1 MNQQILLLIVPV
13 SYLIGSIP
21 VGLIIGKLKAGIDI
35 RKHGS
40 QSTGATN
47 ALRILGTKSAI
58 LVLILD
64 FLKGAIPIFC
74 LMLIDEINSNNAI
87 LIAICGIAI
96 IFGHNWPIFAGFKG
110 GKGVASAV
118 GIATVLNPLS
128 ALAAIL
134 TFLPILFITRYVSLG
149 SILGAI
155 TAMIILVVQSISVIN
170 DYNYLYALIVGPL
183 LVVKHYENIGRLLK
197 GNENKFGEKA

>member
-1 MNQQILLLIVPV
+1 MNQEMILIIVPIT
-13 SYLIGSIP
+13 YLIGSIP
-21 VGLIIGKLKAGIDI
+21 VGLIIGKLKSGIDI

-64 FLKGAIPIFC
+64 FLKGAIPIFYI
-74 LMLIDEINSNNAI
+74 MRIDEINSNYAP
-87 LIAICGIAI
+87 LIAISGIAI
-96 IFGHNWPIFAGFKG
+96 IIGHNWPIFAGFKG

-118 GIATVLNPLS
+118 GIASVLNPIS

-134 TFLPILFITRYVSLG
+134 TFLPILLTTRYVSLG

-155 TAMIILVVQSISVIN
+155 VAMIILVIQSISIIN
-170 DYNYLYALIVGPL
+170 DYNYIYALVVGPL
-183 LVVKHYENIGRLLK
+183 LVIKHHENIHRLLN
-197 GNENKFGEKA
+197 GNERKFGEKE

>member
-1 MNQQILLLIVPV
+1 MNQQILLLMVPV

-47 ALRILGTKSAI
+47 ALRVLGTKSAI

-64 FLKGAIPIFC
+64 FLKGAIPIFY
-74 LMLIDEINSNNAI
+74 LMLIDDINSNNAI

-183 LVVKHYENIGRLLK
+183 LVVKHHENIGR
-197 GNENKFGEKA
+197 

>member
-1 MNQQILLLIVPV
+1 MNQQMLLLIVPIG
-13 SYLIGSIP
+13 YLIGSIP

-58 LVLILD
+58 LVLVLD

-74 LMLIDEINSNNAI
+74 LMLVNEINSNNAI

-134 TFLPILFITRYVSLG
+134 MFLPILFFTRYVSLG

-170 DYNYLYALIVGPL
+170 DYNYIYALIIGPL
-183 LVVKHYENIGRLLK
+183 LVIKHHENIGRLLS
-197 GNENKFGEKA
+197 GNERKFGEKV

>member
-1 MNQQILLLIVPV
+1 MNQQILLLMVPV

-74 LMLIDEINSNNAI
+74 LSLVDEINSNNAI
-87 LIAICGIAI
+87 FTAICGIAI

-183 LVVKHYENIGRLLK
+183 LVVKHHENIGRLLK
-197 GNENKFGEKA
+197 GNENKFGEKV

>member
-1 MNQQILLLIVPV
+1 MNQQMLLLIVPIG
-13 SYLIGSIP
+13 YLIGSIP

-58 LVLILD
+58 LVLVLD

-74 LMLIDEINSNNAI
+74 LMLVNEINSNNAI

-110 GKGVASAV
+110 GKGVAAAV

-134 TFLPILFITRYVSLG
+134 MFLPILFFTRYVSLG

-170 DYNYLYALIVGPL
+170 DYNYISALIIGPL
-183 LVVKHYENIGRLLK
+183 LVIKHHENIGRLLS
-197 GNENKFGEKA
+197 GNER

>member
-1 MNQQILLLIVPV
+1 MNQQMLLLIVPIT
-13 SYLIGSIP
+13 YLIGSIP
-21 VGLIIGKLKAGIDI
+21 VGLIIGKVKSGIDI

-58 LVLILD
+58 LVLVLD

-74 LMLIDEINSNNAI
+74 IMLINEINSNNAI
-87 LIAICGIAI
+87 LNAICGIAI

-118 GIATVLNPLS
+118 GIAAVLNPLS

-134 TFLPILFITRYVSLG
+134 TILPI
-149 SILGAI
+149 
-155 TAMIILVVQSISVIN
+155 
-170 DYNYLYALIVGPL
+170 
-183 LVVKHYENIGRLLK
+183 
-197 GNENKFGEKA
+197 

>member
-1 MNQQILLLIVPV
+1 MNQQMLLLIVPIT
-13 SYLIGSIP
+13 YLIGSIP
-21 VGLIIGKLKAGIDI
+21 VGLIIGKAKSGIDI

-58 LVLILD
+58 LVLVLD

-74 LMLIDEINSNNAI
+74 IMLINEINSNNAI
-87 LIAICGIAI
+87 LISICGIAI

-118 GIATVLNPLS
+118 GIAAVLNPLS

-134 TFLPILFITRYVSLG
+134 TFLPILFTTKYVSLG
-149 SILGAI
+149 SIFGAI
-155 TAMIILVVQSISVIN
+155 VAMIILIVQSISEIN
-170 DYNYLYALIVGPL
+170 DYSYIYALVVGPL
-183 LVVKHYENIGRLLK
+183 LVIKHHENIRRLIN
-197 GNENKFGEKA
+197 GNERKFGEKV

>member
-1 MNQQILLLIVPV
+1 MNQQMLLLIVPIT
-13 SYLIGSIP
+13 YLIGSIP
-21 VGLIIGKLKAGIDI
+21 VGLIIGKVKSGIDI

-58 LVLILD
+58 LVLVLD

-74 LMLIDEINSNNAI
+74 IMLINEINSNNAI
-87 LIAICGIAI
+87 LIAIGGIAI

-118 GIATVLNPLS
+118 GIAAVLNPLS

-134 TFLPILFITRYVSLG
+134 TFLPILFTTKYVSLG
-149 SILGAI
+149 SIFGAI
-155 TAMIILVVQSISVIN
+155 VAMIILIVQSISEIN
-170 DYNYLYALIVGPL
+170 DYSYIYALVVGPL
-183 LVVKHYENIGRLLK
+183 LVIKHHENIRRLIN
-197 GNENKFGEKA
+197 GNERKFGEKV

>member
-1 MNQQILLLIVPV
+1 MNQQMLLLIVPIT
-13 SYLIGSIP
+13 YLIGSIP
-21 VGLIIGKLKAGIDI
+21 VGLIIGKVKSGIDI

-58 LVLILD
+58 LVLVLD

-74 LMLIDEINSNNAI
+74 IMLINEINSNNAI
-87 LIAICGIAI
+87 LISICGIAI

-118 GIATVLNPLS
+118 GIAAVLNPLS

-134 TFLPILFITRYVSLG
+134 TFLPILFTTKYVSLG
-149 SILGAI
+149 SIFGAI
-155 TAMIILVVQSISVIN
+155 VAMIILIVQSISEIN
-170 DYNYLYALIVGPL
+170 DYSYIYALVVGPL
-183 LVVKHYENIGRLLK
+183 LVIKHHENIRRLIN
-197 GNENKFGEKA
+197 GNERKFGEKV